1 MDRKWEIPR
10 KWLIIDQMPLG
21 EGEFGQVLRAT
32 VTSVT
37 GISGKKKNGKINL
50 FELLIEIS
58 IRSPDRGS

>member
-58 IRSPDRGS
+58 FRSPDRGS

>member
-37 GISGKKKNGKINL
+37 GISGKTTHYLFCFQSNLPQFERYVIN
-50 FELLIEIS
+50 
-58 IRSPDRGS
+58 